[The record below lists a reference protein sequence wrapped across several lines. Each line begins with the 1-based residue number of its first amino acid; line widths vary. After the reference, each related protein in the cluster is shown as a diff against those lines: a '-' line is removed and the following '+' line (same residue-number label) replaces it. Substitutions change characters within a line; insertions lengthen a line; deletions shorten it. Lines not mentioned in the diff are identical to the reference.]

1 MRVMSTHQCPTWSV
15 RARIIVKF
23 FTPNP
28 AMLAALDG
36 ATPEDVTRRRTV
48 SSELESY
55 VASISIL
62 QPFLGQ

>member
-1 MRVMSTHQCPTWSV
+1 MRIMPTHQCPTWPV
-15 RARIIVKF
+15 QAQIIVKF
-23 FTPNP
+23 LTSNP

-36 ATPEDVTRRRTV
+36 ATPEDVTRHRTV
-48 SSELESY
+48 SSELGSY